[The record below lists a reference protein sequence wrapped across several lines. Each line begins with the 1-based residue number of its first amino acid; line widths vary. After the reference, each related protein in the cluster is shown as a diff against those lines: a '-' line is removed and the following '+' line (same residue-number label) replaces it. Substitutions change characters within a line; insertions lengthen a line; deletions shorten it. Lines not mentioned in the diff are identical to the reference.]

1 MLSRLLVLSRAPV
14 RFLVVVFAV
23 SAFTI
28 FPTSAQELKPIADF
42 KAIAGKWKGT
52 LTGPRGTGPYELTIK
67 EDGSWTANGFR
78 LNFKGSATVANAKPD
93 FCQTRRKEPEPG
105 PSPNATGRSTY
116 WCSVMINA
124 HGENSIWTNNRPW

>member
-42 KAIAGKWKGT
+42 KAVAGNG
-52 LTGPRGTGPYELTIK
+52 REL
-67 EDGSWTANGFR
+67 
-78 LNFKGSATVANAKPD
+78 
-93 FCQTRRKEPEPG
+93 
-105 PSPNATGRSTY
+105 
-116 WCSVMINA
+116 
-124 HGENSIWTNNRPW
+124 